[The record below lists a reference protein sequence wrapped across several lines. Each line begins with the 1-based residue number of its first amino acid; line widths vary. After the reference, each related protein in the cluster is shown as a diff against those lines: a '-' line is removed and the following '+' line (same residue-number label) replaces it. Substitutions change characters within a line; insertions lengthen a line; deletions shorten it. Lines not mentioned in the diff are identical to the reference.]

1 MRIEAEILDIQDEVI
16 TLRTSNLT
24 NTLEEGKRYNVDFKK
39 YYSNRSLEQNRLMWS
54 IIRRIAKETDNDEWS
69 IYIKGL
75 EKSDCLS
82 EYLMILPETLESIE
96 KSFRAVKVCDN
107 RIYNGK
113 VMLVVKVFIGSSKFD
128 TEEMTNLI
136 EYFIRL
142 ASEFGVFIG
151 DL

>member
-82 EYLMILPETLESIE
+82 EYLMILPETLSTLE

-113 VMLVVKVFIGSSKFD
+113 EMLVVKVFIGSSKFD